1 MFVLDNFILFLSSLS
16 YFDNLEEHMQYG
28 FTEILQLIGA
38 LGVFLFGMKVMSD
51 ALLLLAGNKMRSILA
66 RMTSNRVFGIG
77 TGFLITSVIQSSS
90 ATTLMVVSFAN
101 AGLLT
106 LVESIGVIMGA
117 NIGTTITAWLITILG
132 FKVSMSTIALPLVGF
147 GFGLT
152 FLKKEQLKNLG
163 SFIVGFALLFIGL
176 QFLKEAMPDIKNNPE
191 LLEFLSRYTDL
202 GFLSILIFLLIG
214 TFLTV
219 VIQSSSA
226 TMALTLIMTAQGW
239 IPFEM
244 AAAMVLG
251 ENVGTTIT
259 ANLAAIIGNY
269 KAKQTARAHLIFNL
283 MGVFWMLILFYPFL
297 KMVSWLAIYLGS
309 ESPYVSAAAIPVA
322 ISLFHT
328 TFNIANTFLLVWFVK
343 PIAKLV
349 ERLVPEKVE
358 EVKRI
363 DEPKFLTK
371 SILKYPETA
380 IAALIKESKFLY
392 KNAIFEIVAHA
403 LNIHRADIKSDIKVK
418 KIVKKSK
425 VLFDTN
431 VRELYGMKVKNIYGQ
446 IINYATKAQ
455 SSLPLTETQN
465 NQISKLKIA
474 NRKMVEIIKDVKEL
488 SRNVTL
494 YLNSDNKYIRKE
506 YDKIRNKA
514 VKVLRVIH
522 LFRTEKENEVYHKK
536 LVKLKREAKANI
548 HSNNLEIDE
557 LIRKDLITVDMAS
570 SLFNDFD
577 NVNDMIDNLID
588 VADLLYGKKD
598 TLLDGE

>member
-1 MFVLDNFILFLSSLS
+1 
-16 YFDNLEEHMQYG
+16 MQYG

-66 RMTSNRVFGIG
+66 RMTSNRVFGIS

-147 GFGLT
+147 GFGFT
-152 FLKKEQLKNLG
+152 FLKKEQFKNLG
-163 SFIVGFALLFIGL
+163 SFIIGFALLFIGL

-214 TFLTV
+214 TLLTV
-219 VIQSSSA
+219 IIQSSSA

-259 ANLAAIIGNY
+259 ANLAAIIGNF

-297 KMVSWLAIYLGS
+297 KMVSWLSMYLGS
-309 ESPYVSAAAIPVA
+309 ESPYISAAAIPVA

-328 TFNIANTFLLVWFVK
+328 TFNITNTFLLVWFVK

-349 ERLVPEKVE
+349 EYLVPVKVQD
-358 EVKRI
+358 VKTI

-371 SILKYPETA
+371 HVLEYPETA
-380 IAALIKESKFLY
+380 IAALVKESKYLY

-403 LNIHRADIKSDIKVK
+403 LNIHRADIISDIKVK

-431 VRELYGMKVKNIYGQ
+431 VRELYGTKVKNIYGQ

-455 SSLPLTETQN
+455 SSLTLNETQN
-465 NQISKLKIA
+465 KQISELKIA
-474 NRKMVEIIKDVKEL
+474 NRKMVEIIRDVKEL

-514 VKVLRVIH
+514 VKVLRTIH
-522 LFRTEKENEVYHKK
+522 LFRTEKENEVFHKK
-536 LVKLKREAKANI
+536 LVKLKREAKTNI
-548 HSNNLEIDE
+548 HSDNLEIDE

-570 SLFNDFD
+570 SLFNDFE

-598 TLLDGE
+598 MLLDSD

>member
-1 MFVLDNFILFLSSLS
+1 
-16 YFDNLEEHMQYG
+16 MQYG

-66 RMTSNRVFGIG
+66 RMTSNRVFGIA

-132 FKVSMSTIALPLVGF
+132 FKVSMSAIALPLVGF
-147 GFGLT
+147 GFGFT

-163 SFIVGFALLFIGL
+163 SFIIGFALLFIGL
-176 QFLKEAMPDIKNNPE
+176 QYLKEAMPDIKNNPE
-191 LLEFLSRYTDL
+191 LLAFLARYTDL
-202 GFLSILIFLLIG
+202 GYLSVLLFLMIG
-214 TFLTV
+214 TLLTV

-239 IPFEM
+239 IPFEL

-283 MGVFWMLILFYPFL
+283 IGVLWMLILFYPFL
-297 KMVSWLAIYLGS
+297 KMVSWLAVYLGS

-343 PIAKLV
+343 PIASIV
-349 ERLVPEKVE
+349 ERIVLEKVE
-358 EVKRI
+358 EEKEI
-363 DEPKFLTK
+363 DEPKFLSK

-380 IAALIKESKFLY
+380 ISALTKESKHLF
-392 KNAIFEIVAHA
+392 KNTIFEIVAHA
-403 LNIHRADIKSDIKVK
+403 LNIHRTDIKSDLKVK
-418 KIVKKSK
+418 KIIKKSN

-431 VRELYGMKVKNIYGQ
+431 VRELYITRVKKIYGE
-446 IINYATKAQ
+446 IIKYATKTQ
-455 SSLPLTETQN
+455 TTLYLTEAQN
-465 NQISKLKIA
+465 NELLELKIA
-474 NRKMVEIIKDVKEL
+474 NRKMVEILRDVGEL
-488 SRNVTL
+488 SRNIGI
-494 YLNSDNKYIRKE
+494 YLNSENKYIKKE
-506 YDKIRNKA
+506 YDKIRNKV
-514 VKVLRVIH
+514 VKVLRTIH
-522 LFRTEKENEVYHKK
+522 LFRTEIENEVYHEK
-536 LVKLKREAKANI
+536 LVKLKKEAKINI
-548 HSNNLEIDE
+548 HSNNLDIDD
-557 LIRKDLITVDMAS
+557 LIRKDLISVDMAS

-598 TLLDGE
+598 SLLESEQLK